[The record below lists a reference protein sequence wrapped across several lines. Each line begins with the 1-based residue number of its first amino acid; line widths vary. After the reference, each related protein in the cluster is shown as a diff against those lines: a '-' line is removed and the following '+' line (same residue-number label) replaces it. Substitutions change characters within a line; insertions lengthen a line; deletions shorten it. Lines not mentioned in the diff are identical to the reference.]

1 MKNNF
6 FSLALACVA
15 LAAYA
20 PALSH
25 ARDAAAG
32 KQKAAQVCNVC
43 HGVNGLSTQP
53 NAPHVAGQP
62 AIYTA
67 EQLKAYRSGKRQNE
81 VMAVIAKS
89 LTDADIDNLAAWYES
104 IKITAEMP
112 K

>member
-1 MKNNF
+1 MIRIV
-6 FSLALACVA
+6 SLTFAFAAFALCGS
-15 LAAYA
+15 
-20 PALSH
+20 PAH

-43 HGVNGLSTQP
+43 HGANGLSTQP
-53 NAPHVAGQP
+53 NAPHLAGQP

-67 EQLKAYRSGKRQNE
+67 EQMKAYRSGARKNE

-89 LTDADIDNLAAWYES
+89 LTDQDIDNLAAWYES
-104 IKITAEMP
+104 IKVTVDVP

>member
-1 MKNNF
+1 MKR
-6 FSLALACVA
+6 LALLVPFLFVLA
-15 LAAYA
+15 LT
-20 PALSH
+20 PSH
-25 ARDAAAG
+25 ARDVAAG
-32 KQKAAQVCNVC
+32 KLKAAQVCNVC

-67 EQLKAYRSGKRQNE
+67 EQLKAYRSGKRQHE

-89 LTDADIDNLAAWYES
+89 LTDADVDNLAAWYES

>member
-1 MKNNF
+1 MNPKF
-6 FSLALACVA
+6 FSLACIAIIAC
-15 LAAYA
+15 A
-20 PALSH
+20 PSH

-32 KQKAAQVCNVC
+32 KLKAAQVCNVC
-43 HGVNGLSTQP
+43 HGANGMSTQP

-67 EQLKAYRSGKRQNE
+67 EQLKAYRSGKRQHE
-81 VMAVIAKS
+81 VMVVIAKS

>member
-1 MKNNF
+1 MNRYTLF
-6 FSLALACVA
+6 LLPFILLPFTAD
-15 LAAYA
+15 
-20 PALSH
+20 

-32 KQKAAQVCNVC
+32 KLKAAQVCNVC
-43 HGVNGLSTQP
+43 HGANGLSTQP
-53 NAPHVAGQP
+53 NAPNLAGQP

-67 EQLKAYRSGKRQNE
+67 EQMKAYRSGARKNE

-89 LTDADIDNLAAWYES
+89 LSDQDIDNLAAWYES